1 MRIFNGSNFREIL
14 PSELTEIERS
24 ARVTALEQRNSPMTD
39 GEVLRL
45 LLEQQVNTMKVDD
58 NTALR
63 MAEFYPAWCAE
74 EEYTVGFAVTC
85 GGRLWRCLQAHTAQ
99 PGWEPENAASLWEQ
113 VCRNYAGTE
122 DDPIPYNGNMR
133 LENGKYYIQNDVI
146 YLCSRD
152 TVNPVYHALVDLVG
166 QYVQIK
172 EELSK

>member
-1 MRIFNGSNFREIL
+1 M
-14 PSELTEIERS
+14 
-24 ARVTALEQRNSPMTD
+24 
-39 GEVLRL
+39 
-45 LLEQQVNTMKVDD
+45 
-58 NTALR
+58 
-63 MAEFYPAWCAE
+63 
-74 EEYTVGFAVTC
+74 
-85 GGRLWRCLQAHTAQ
+85 
-99 PGWEPENAASLWEQ
+99 GWEPENAASLWEQ

-133 LENGKYYIQNDVI
+133 LENGKYYIQNDVV

>member
-1 MRIFNGSNFREIL
+1 MRVFDGKQYRDMTEVEKRQSQKMQQLYVVKEQARA
-14 PSELTEIERS
+14 LTVPE
-24 ARVTALEQRNSPMTD
+24 VTAMLIS
-39 GEVLRL
+39 
-45 LLEQQVNTMKVDD
+45 QQVNSLCVDD

-63 MAEFYPAWCAE
+63 MVEFYPEWTPGTA
-74 EEYTVGFAVTC
+74 YTVGFMVQH
-85 GGRLWRCLQAHTAQ
+85 GGKLWRTLQAHTAQ
-99 PGWEPENAASLWEQ
+99 VGWEPENAASLWEQ